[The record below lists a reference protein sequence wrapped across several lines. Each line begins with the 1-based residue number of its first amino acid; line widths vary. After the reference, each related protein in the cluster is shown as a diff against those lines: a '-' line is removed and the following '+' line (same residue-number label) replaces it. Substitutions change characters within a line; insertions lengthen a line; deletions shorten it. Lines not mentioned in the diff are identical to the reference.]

1 MINQMKFKPFRL
13 RRFPLQKRN
22 FPSFLKGW
30 AGVGFEN
37 WNLIIGYCLVI
48 GFWLLVIPSPAT
60 AQHFESSSYTIDW
73 GNFNI
78 TSGKKSSTNYSL
90 TDTVGQNS
98 PGQFD
103 STGYTAK
110 MGFQYIY
117 DILINKLSFEI
128 STLDLNFGS
137 LVPNIGTTLTNTLT
151 ITTPSG
157 HGYDITVSENKL
169 LTNFTGQTIPD
180 TVCDSGTC
188 SESSS
193 GLWTQNT
200 TYGFGLGASG
210 PGTSSYFATTS
221 HYRQF
226 ANRSANETPQTIAS
240 ENSPAK
246 DRLTQITY
254 KINISPLQPAGEY
267 QNAITFTAVPKY

>member
-1 MINQMKFKPFRL
+1 MK
-13 RRFPLQKRN
+13 
-22 FPSFLKGW
+22 LK
-30 AGVGFEN
+30 
-37 WNLIIGYCLVI
+37 IIFVLFILHTSYFI
-48 GFWLLVIPSPAT
+48 LLVSQAR

-90 TDTVGQNS
+90 TDTVGQNA

-103 STGYTAK
+103 SAGYTAK

-137 LVPNIGTTLTNTLT
+137 LVPNIGTTLANTLT
-151 ITTPSG
+151 ISTPYG
-157 HGYDITVSENKL
+157 HGYEITVSENRP
-169 LTNFTGQTIPD
+169 LTNFIGQTIPD

-188 SESSS
+188 SETAS
-193 GLWTQNT
+193 GLWTQNST
-200 TYGFGLGASG
+200 FGFGLNASGVGASG
-210 PGTSSYFATTS
+210 YFSTSN

-226 ANRSANETPQTIAS
+226 ANRATGEIPQIIAS
-240 ENSPAK
+240 ENTPVK
-246 DRLTQITY
+246 DHSTQVTY
-254 KINISPLQPAGEY
+254 KINVSSFQPEGEY